1 MTPPAQPPAVHQ
13 VGTGAPGA
21 HPTLAAAL
29 LAAADG
35 DEIRIAPGVHREA
48 VRVEGGVTLRALGE
62 DGREQS
68 GSAVLAA
75 PGDGRPALEVVAG
88 ARVVLDGLVVE
99 GGAAD
104 RPAVVLSGG
113 RTHWLGGGIGTGR
126 LEAHGDAE
134 LAMSGAVLSGAA
146 LAGVLLRTSG
156 PVTLTDCRLRGTEG
170 TGLVA
175 GGGTRVELLRTDVR
189 DSTGSAVR
197 VRENARVTLTDSLID
212 GAGRSGLLVED
223 QGSALLADCRI
234 RECAGD
240 AVRVLGSSPSP
251 APDEEAAEPRAAV
264 GGVRLHGCEVSG
276 SGADAVRVSGRGHVA
291 LTSCA
296 LRDSGGSGVNAGDE
310 TRVRITGTRITRT
323 AAAAVAVQGSAELT
337 ARDTVIRASASN
349 GLIATGN
356 SVVRLDDSAV
366 DECAFS
372 PVHAGDGADVRLR
385 GLRIARTPEHGAHL
399 VADARAVV
407 HDTWITD
414 CGMSGVDVVGT
425 ARAELRGV
433 SVHRAHN
440 GVTAATGGTTRLYD
454 CEIADSERAAVVL
467 GSGPAPGDQ
476 EISGGRLVRAGTAG
490 LVVGS
495 GATPKVT
502 DLEIRDAAGSG
513 VVVAGGAEPVLTGV
527 RVVRPAKN
535 GLIVDAAGGGTYE
548 ECEIS
553 APGFP
558 AVHLGESAAPVLRRI
573 RVQDATEDLS
583 AAPDARP
590 VVEDCVSLR
599 VDAPQWPAPSGAP
612 GKRKPQRALGGPVPT
627 DATAVENDGAHPDEV
642 PEESLDDLLGE
653 LHQLI
658 GLARVKADV
667 ASLVKLMRMVQRRE
681 AAGLAAPP
689 LSRHLVF
696 AGNPGTGK
704 TTVAR
709 LYGRILAAVG
719 LLERGHLIE
728 ADRSSLVGEYVGHT
742 GPKTQRVFQEA
753 MGGVLFIDEAY
764 SLAPAA
770 GGGNDFAQEAVAT
783 LVKLM
788 EDHRDAVV
796 VIVAGYP
803 GEMEHFIDS
812 NPGLASRFNRTLLF
826 EDYDDAELVRIVERH
841 AASHEYELTAD
852 ARAALDVHF
861 AGVPRDCRFGNGR
874 TARQTF
880 QAMTERQAYR
890 VAEIDAPSEADLVTL
905 TDLDVPEPSAQV
917 V

>member
-1 MTPPAQPPAVHQ
+1 MTPPAQPAVHR
-13 VGTGAPGA
+13 VGTGAPGAPGA

-29 LAAADG
+29 RVAADG
-35 DEIRIAPGVHREA
+35 DEIRIAPGVHRES
-48 VRVEGGVTLRALGE
+48 VRIDRSVTLRALGA
-62 DGREQS
+62 DGREQP

-75 PGDGRPALEVVAG
+75 PAGGRPALEVTAG
-88 ARVVLDGLVVE
+88 ARVVVDGLVVE
-99 GGAAD
+99 GAAAD

-156 PVTLTDCRLRGTEG
+156 PVTMTDCRLRGTDG

-175 GGGTRVELLRTDVR
+175 GGASRVELLRTDVR

-197 VRENARVTLTDSLID
+197 VRENARVTLRDSLID

-251 APDEEAAEPRAAV
+251 APDEEAAEPRAAD
-264 GGVRLHGCEVSG
+264 GGVRLHGCELSG
-276 SGADAVRVSGRGHVA
+276 SGADAVRVSGRGQVA

-296 LRDSGGSGVNAGDE
+296 LRDSGGSGVSAGDE

-337 ARDTVIRASASN
+337 ARETVIRASASN
-349 GLIATGN
+349 GLLATGN

-372 PVHAGDGADVRLR
+372 PVHAGDSADVRLR

-399 VADARAVV
+399 VAGAQAVV
-407 HDTWITD
+407 HDTWISD
-414 CGMSGVDVVGT
+414 CGMSGVDLADT

-440 GVTAATGGTTRLYD
+440 GVTAATRGATRLSD
-454 CEIADSERAAVVL
+454 CEIVDSERAAVVL
-467 GSGPAPGDQ
+467 GPG
-476 EISGGRLVRAGTAG
+476 EAEVRGGRLVRAGTAG

-495 GATPKVT
+495 GATPRVT

-535 GLIVDAAGGGTYE
+535 GLIVDAGGGGTYE

-558 AVHLGESAAPVLRRI
+558 AVHLAETAAPVLRRI

-583 AAPDARP
+583 ADPDAEP

-599 VDAPQWPAPSGAP
+599 VESPQWPAPTGAP
-612 GKRKPQRALGGPVPT
+612 ARRKPQRAPGGPAPV
-627 DATAVENDGAHPDEV
+627 DATAAEDGGADPDDV

-826 EDYDDAELVRIVERH
+826 EDYDDAELVQIVERH
-841 AASHEYELTAD
+841 AASHEYELTGD

-861 AGVPRDCRFGNGR
+861 AGVPRDSRFGNGR

-880 QAMTERQAYR
+880 QVMTERQAYR

-905 TDLDVPEPSAQV
+905 TDLDVPQPSTPAP
-917 V
+917 